1 MRNEVETGK
10 LDMNREESDR
20 LNKDVEE
27 VIEDEEEGE
36 HRREELA
43 KLVGRLPG

>member
-1 MRNEVETGK
+1 MIRKEKKSRLAK
-10 LDMNREESDR
+10 LDINREEIDR

-36 HRREELA
+36 HRTLN
-43 KLVGRLPG
+43 VQH